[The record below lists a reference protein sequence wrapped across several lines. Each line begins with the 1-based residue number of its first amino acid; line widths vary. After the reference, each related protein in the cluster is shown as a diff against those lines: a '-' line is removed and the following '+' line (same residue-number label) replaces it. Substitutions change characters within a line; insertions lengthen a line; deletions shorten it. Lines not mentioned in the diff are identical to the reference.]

1 MINNNLFFGHFVI
14 RNLVVSVVRNFSLD
28 YSNVLIP
35 LLWDDLRPKGRPKG
49 RDPLLSADTLDA

>member
-35 LLWDDLRPKGRPKG
+35 LLWDDLRPKGRPK
-49 RDPLLSADTLDA
+49 A